1 MGLHK
6 EISMTT
12 VRYKINDDF
21 VVTQSFEWDGKKF
34 IIGQKGTIKHIPYE
48 EIDDSGMDLRYYVE
62 WDHEN
67 RGFHDCGGYCH
78 LHHGWCIA
86 SNTLDSNSR
95 LMYESKAVNPLP
107 EDPRL
112 RGIALKIIQ
121 LEKKFKRKQDAKRS
135 LANV

>member
-6 EISMTT
+6 EISMTM
-12 VRYKINDDF
+12 VRYDIGDEIK
-21 VVTQSFEWDGKKF
+21 VVKGFNYDNSIFRKGD
-34 IIGQKGTIKHIPYE
+34 IGTIVHLEYNE
-48 EIDDSGMDLRYYVE
+48 EQDYSQYFIQ
-62 WDHEN
+62 WTHTQKN
-67 RGFHDCGGYCH
+67 FHDCAGYCPMGF
-78 LHHGWCIA
+78 GWCVSSEVLDI
-86 SNTLDSNSR
+86 NTQPLKE
-95 LMYESKAVNPLP
+95 LISKNPLP